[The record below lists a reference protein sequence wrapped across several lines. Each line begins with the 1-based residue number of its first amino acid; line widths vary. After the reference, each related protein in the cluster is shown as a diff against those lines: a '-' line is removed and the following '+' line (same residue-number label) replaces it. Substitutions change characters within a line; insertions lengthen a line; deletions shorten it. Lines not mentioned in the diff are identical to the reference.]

1 MHLSVVIPVY
11 NGAGTLCQCLMA
23 LAHSDLAPIECIVVD
38 DGSSD
43 GSAITAARYDTRVVS
58 LRERC
63 GPAYARNLG
72 ARLASGDLIV
82 FLDADVAVHSD
93 TLRLLAERFEREP
106 DLDAL
111 IGAYDDSPA
120 DRGFVSQFKNLMH
133 SFVHR
138 EGNAK
143 AFSFWCGCGAVKRK
157 VFLDHGGLDESYRRP
172 AIEDIEFGIR
182 LLQSGHKLSLDS
194 DVQCTHLKAW
204 TLWALIQTDIFQ
216 RGIPWTKLILR
227 TRFLPDDL
235 NLKWSQR
242 VSVLLSAFLP
252 FLCGTFA
259 YQAIIKQALILP
271 SSGIFLSVGTIVLIL
286 VLNRGFYRFLV
297 SCRGWAFSISV
308 WPLHIL
314 YYLYCGTSL
323 LLGIG
328 SYLLGRLTRARQFTN
343 QVLRSGVEDSRPSV
357 VTSLQFH

>member
-1 MHLSVVIPVY
+1 MLLSVVIPVY
-11 NGAGTLCQCLMA
+11 NGAPTLSQCLMA
-23 LAHSDLAPIECIVVD
+23 LAHSDLTPIECIVVD

-43 GSAITAARYDTRVVS
+43 GSEITAARYDTRVVS

-63 GPAYARNLG
+63 GPAHARNLG

-120 DRGFVSQFKNLMH
+120 DQGFVSQFKNLMH

-138 EGNAK
+138 EGNAN

-182 LLQSGHKLSLDS
+182 LLKSGHKLSLDS
-194 DVQCTHLKAW
+194 EIQCTHLKAW
-204 TLWALIQTDIFQ
+204 TLWGLIQTDIFQ

-227 TRFLPDDL
+227 TGFLPDDL

-242 VSVLLSAFLP
+242 VSVLLSALLP
-252 FLCGTFA
+252 LLCGTFA
-259 YQAIIKQALILP
+259 YQAFRKQALISP
-271 SSGIFLSVGTIVLIL
+271 SSYTALSVGIIVLIL
-286 VLNRGFYRFLV
+286 TLNRGFYGFLA
-297 SCRGWAFSISV
+297 SRRGWAFSISV
-308 WPLHIL
+308 WPLHVL

-328 SYLLGRLTRARQFTN
+328 SHLLGTLTRARRFTT
-343 QVLRSGVEDSRPSV
+343 QVARSEAEDFRQSA
-357 VTSLQFH
+357 